1 MLTQLESH
9 PYNLRCIAYE
19 RDFAPGQALTNCMEQ
34 AVRQSMKTII
44 ILTKAYL
51 NSSWCRLEQG
61 LALTMSIQDRGN
73 RVIPILKE
81 PCEIPDT
88 LKVIRYQNANWD
100 REYLIQKLLD
110 ALKSSKCS
118 TLLHTFFLYVSCL
131 VLCLLICCET
141 NFDMNMIF
149 IVFGT

>member
-1 MLTQLESH
+1 
-9 PYNLRCIAYE
+9 
-19 RDFAPGQALTNCMEQ
+19 
-34 AVRQSMKTII
+34 MKTII

-51 NSSWCRLEQG
+51 NSSWYRLEQG

-110 ALKSSKCS
+110 ALKSSKS
-118 TLLHTFFLYVSCL
+118 NTLLHTFLSNVYCI

-141 NFDMNMIF
+141 NLEMKMLF
-149 IVFGT
+149 IVFCTLGLTQFFSVPTGVSSNPGPL